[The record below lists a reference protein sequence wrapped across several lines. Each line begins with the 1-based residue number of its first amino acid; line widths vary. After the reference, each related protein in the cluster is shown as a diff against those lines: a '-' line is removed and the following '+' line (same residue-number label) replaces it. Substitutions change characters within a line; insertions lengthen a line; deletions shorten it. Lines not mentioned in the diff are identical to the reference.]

1 MKGGLFQ
8 YGEARL
14 FHIQT
19 QKLYI
24 IGVQSPQKPPLSS
37 SEKPYKPNI
46 FSKKNALSPLF
57 L

>member
-8 YGEARL
+8 CGEARL
-14 FHIQT
+14 FHTQT

-24 IGVQSPQKPPLSS
+24 IGVLSPQKPPLSF